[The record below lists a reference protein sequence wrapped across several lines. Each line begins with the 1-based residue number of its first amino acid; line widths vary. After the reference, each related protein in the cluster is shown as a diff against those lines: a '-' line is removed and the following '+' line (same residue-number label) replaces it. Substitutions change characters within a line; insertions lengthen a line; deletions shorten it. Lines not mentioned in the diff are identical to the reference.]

1 MTVSPLPEAD
11 VDALIADGQAAQ
23 REARRDDARA
33 LYEAALYRLN
43 LATDGPRAAALMRW
57 VARCHMD
64 SGNLDASL
72 DAAEAALAVATACGD
87 GPGEAHGMNMMAT
100 VMRERGDMPAAEGLY
115 LQALERATAVGDLLL
130 VSMVEQNLGVVAN
143 IRGDLNSALRHYHA
157 ALAAHRANGEPV
169 YATHT
174 LNNLGMLYTDLRRWR
189 AAERA
194 YRQALELSA
203 QLGDTGTQALIEGN
217 RAELWIA
224 QGRWG
229 RARRACRAA
238 RRLARSVGDT
248 AALSETHKHLGVI
261 ARETGDWAKAE
272 DHLARAARM
281 AAKRGDLILGAEAA
295 REQADLFRRQHRY
308 RDTLRALN
316 QSHSLF
322 KRLEARR
329 DVADVAERLGD
340 LEGMFLN
347 IVTLWGQSI
356 ETADSYTQGHCVRVA
371 EFACTLASAAG
382 LTEQELLWFR
392 MGALLHDVGKIVVP
406 PEVLNKPGRLTPEE
420 RLVMERH
427 PVAGEEL
434 LADIEFPWDIRPM
447 VRHHHERWDGS
458 GYPDRLG
465 GDTIPISAR
474 ILCVADVYDALA
486 TDRPYRKANTHAE
499 TLSIMNSE
507 SGSTFDP
514 ELFDLFREVLGEKY
528 EAAGTAA

>member
-1 MTVSPLPEAD
+1 MAVSALPEPD
-11 VDALIADGQAAQ
+11 VDTLIADGQAAQ
-23 REARRDDARA
+23 REGRREDARV
-33 LYEAALYRLN
+33 LYEAALYRLS
-43 LATDGPRAAALMRW
+43 LDTDGPRAASLLRW

-64 SGNLDASL
+64 AGNLDASY
-72 DAAEAALAVATACGD
+72 DAAEAALAVATACAD
-87 GPGEAHGMNMMAT
+87 GAGEAHGMNMLAT
-100 VMRERGDMPAAEGLY
+100 VVRVRGDLAAAEELY
-115 LQALERATAVGDLLL
+115 LRALERATAVGDLLL
-130 VSMVEQNLGVVAN
+130 VPMVEQNLGVVAN

-157 ALAAHRANGEPV
+157 ALAAHRANGESV

-189 AAERA
+189 DAERA
-194 YRQALELSA
+194 YRQALELCGRS
-203 QLGDTGTQALIEGN
+203 GDAATQARIEGN

-224 QGRWG
+224 QGQWG
-229 RARRACRAA
+229 RARNACRSAG
-238 RRLARSVGDT
+238 RLARSMGDT
-248 AALSETHKHLGVI
+248 GALGETHKYLGVI
-261 ARETGDWAKAE
+261 ARETGEWAKAE
-272 DHLARAARM
+272 EHLARAARM
-281 AAKRGDLILGAEAA
+281 AARRGDFLLSAEIA

-322 KRLEARR
+322 KRVEARR

-371 EFACTLASAAG
+371 GFACTLASAAG
-382 LTEQELLWFR
+382 LTGQELHWFR
-392 MGALLHDVGKIVVP
+392 MGALLHVVGKIVVP
-406 PEVLNKPGRLTPEE
+406 PGVLNKPGRLTPEE
-420 RLVMERH
+420 RAVMERH

-458 GYPDRLG
+458 GYPDRLAG
-465 GDTIPISAR
+465 ESIPVSAR

-486 TDRPYRKANTHAE
+486 TDRPYRKANTYDE
-499 TLSIMNSE
+499 TMRIMTSE

-514 ELFDLFREVLGEKY
+514 ELFDLFREVIAKEP
-528 EAAGTAA
+528 EAVETVA